1 MKKIAST
8 LGKCFLFCSIFILF
22 ASCENFLKGAD
33 IRSQL
38 EESIEIANSEPI
50 SYYIIADAESGTAI
64 PTQVTKRKKESFDL
78 KFIPSEGWQFICWE
92 AINTDTQQ
100 VDPDA
105 ISFTDPQSLE
115 TSAKI
120 LKPGKNIQIHPKCI
134 LLPAIVSV
142 APEDAAKC
150 YANASIVITFNM
162 PMEDASVSS
171 SDSIFNFNN
180 IAITYVGQDLTDCF
194 EAPVFNSQ
202 KTILT
207 IDTKG
212 DALSEFIALQNR
224 TFIDLQITFGPNIVV
239 LNQGI
244 ESQLTQGSQSFTI
257 RRNADT
263 ETVKP
268 LKDIFFVR
276 TEPITF
282 ETAATLS
289 PENCYTQDDLSTFD
303 DAKIL
308 KNRTEQS
315 VYIYAVFHDDDSGIR
330 KITVTEQRTNNKSGS
345 IVFEQPVSIDYTS
358 KNTEFHN
365 EGDGSVTACIKY
377 DLKSD
382 DGAILL
388 SVAAVDVCNNVSIPQ
403 TVTAIKDSKIDLSG
417 VELYNLDYLPSN
429 ANYIGVTTIFYFT
442 SDGAADS
449 NKYNLNNFNRL
460 IRELKLNDLNRKVY
474 GSYVIP
480 ETSIHV
486 ELVYNNK
493 TVSMTNNPGKKRW
506 EYTLGDTEDV
516 SNLSITLKITDESDR
531 TVSKQFCIPGVP
543 DITNIF
549 KEKYSGSEYQY
560 IAQAVQ
566 SSSATNLVSVPIPTS
581 DKVAYMSHEKYY
593 NVAFVKSNDYVL
605 NNKYFFVNERLAGP
619 TTRTFTT
626 SDINQTASDLPPVK
640 ISDAT
645 MEPGVDGETL
655 DFEVK
660 IDTAAGN
667 PWDTYDSIIVQYMR
681 GDSILYSFSVPDN
694 SLVAK
699 FGIPFTVKAYA
710 NTSFLR
716 LIGIIDGQLSK
727 DYIYG
732 DYNDPHRL
740 WYVMDSPATNPSK
753 YDARKPIIQ
762 SWPGYDSVVPI
773 SYMVMSFS
781 KEIPERYDYILPV
794 SVRDAETSYNT
805 DGSGISKLNVTVNNC
820 EWNYINENDYL
831 KTSLSYS
838 QNSGL
843 SGDCPV
849 IPIWDFDNELNS
861 VNIKFYDA
869 VGNCLDWTKTV
880 VSLDIPAFSITPVN
894 SSSYTSVNV
903 TSEQYSGEYCKWI
916 LGITKFSDNKWVKHA
931 EHRWDSQTPSVPDVT
946 QTQGKKTYK
955 YSNISLP
962 TDSFVKMVVSAEK
975 GDGSAE
981 FSEQYGNSAPQYFY
995 TGTQRNSGNYDYI
1008 SPYVND
1014 DPYVFVISDAP
1025 TFVHTLVT
1033 KHSFEECSKWK
1044 SVNKW
1049 EHNHRHIGDKY
1060 LVFSTDPERQRYR
1073 IPVEEMDSGDCY
1085 VVIAHFADGTSAISE
1100 VMQKD

>member
-8 LGKCFLFCSIFILF
+8 LGKCFLICSIFILF
-22 ASCENFLKGAD
+22 ASCENFLKGAN
-33 IRSQL
+33 IHSQL

-105 ISFTDPQSLE
+105 IYFTDPQSLE

-194 EAPVFNSQ
+194 EAPVFNPQ

-244 ESQLTQGSQSFTI
+244 ESQLTQSSQSFTI

-303 DAKIL
+303 NAKIL
-308 KNRTEQS
+308 KNRTEHS

-330 KITVTEQRTNNKSGS
+330 KITVTEQRTNKKSGT

-417 VELYNLDYLPSN
+417 VELYNLDYIYQEYSED
-429 ANYIGVTTIFYFT
+429 AT
-442 SDGAADS
+442 SYYCTDNHKKEGQ
-449 NKYNLNNFNRL
+449 KYTLDEYNQM
-460 IRELKLNDLNRKVY
+460 IKELK
-474 GSYVIP
+474 I
-480 ETSIHV
+480 
-486 ELVYNNK
+486 
-493 TVSMTNNPGKKRW
+493 
-506 EYTLGDTEDV
+506 
-516 SNLSITLKITDESDR
+516 
-531 TVSKQFCIPGVP
+531 
-543 DITNIF
+543 
-549 KEKYSGSEYQY
+549 
-560 IAQAVQ
+560 
-566 SSSATNLVSVPIPTS
+566 
-581 DKVAYMSHEKYY
+581 
-593 NVAFVKSNDYVL
+593 
-605 NNKYFFVNERLAGP
+605 
-619 TTRTFTT
+619 
-626 SDINQTASDLPPVK
+626 
-640 ISDAT
+640 
-645 MEPGVDGETL
+645 
-655 DFEVK
+655 
-660 IDTAAGN
+660 
-667 PWDTYDSIIVQYMR
+667 
-681 GDSILYSFSVPDN
+681 N
-694 SLVAK
+694 SLK
-699 FGIPFTVKAYA
+699 
-710 NTSFLR
+710 R
-716 LIGIIDGQLSK
+716 R
-727 DYIYG
+727 IYG
-732 DYNDPHRL
+732 DYLIPEMSLRVKLIYQNDAGMVPPGDMSYDDAEKRWKYTISDVENISNLRIKLSVTDELYRTVEKDFGFPDIPSPIHVHS
-740 WYVMDSPATNPSK
+740 YSISDTAHGNNIAFSDSPNSTK
-753 YDARKPIIQ
+753 
-762 SWPGYDSVVPI
+762 VC
-773 SYMVMSFS
+773 YMGLSSEDKAVYVSTRYSFS
-781 KEIPERYDYILPV
+781 ISVPKEEFNCKFFSLNDFLAGSLTENSYTQNDFTVSSTLSPVIVKSASMSKSDRDGYYKINYEIDTTNGNPWLNYQTIYAEFSASHISCEVCQIPKDTIKGSFYVLDLPKRYVGLCGLRFFGINSEGISKDYETYGDPLTNKYFMGCPYNDIMDTSKPFVVDYSLWEYYQEPFPNNYETICSTLGTTMDRPDYIIPVGVRDNNSGIDKVVLTVNGYTWNYNANDLVFKTLGFFNYSAYGDVAIPKVWDVDKEYNNLNIRFIDKAGNFIDWSGSYIYRKLPSFTISNNGNNYTTVNLVSQKDLRDVYQWRLQISQFSTSNNKWVNYMSKTLTPEKVQQDDGKYIYSFSNISDLTSEYFYKIIPMGTLEDTLRTSDYGSSTPCYFYTGSQRNTHNYDYILQNGKDKE
-794 SVRDAETSYNT
+794 SVLVY
-805 DGSGISKLNVTVNNC
+805 
-820 EWNYINENDYL
+820 
-831 KTSLSYS
+831 
-838 QNSGL
+838 
-843 SGDCPV
+843 
-849 IPIWDFDNELNS
+849 
-861 VNIKFYDA
+861 
-869 VGNCLDWTKTV
+869 
-880 VSLDIPAFSITPVN
+880 
-894 SSSYTSVNV
+894 
-903 TSEQYSGEYCKWI
+903 
-916 LGITKFSDNKWVKHA
+916 
-931 EHRWDSQTPSVPDVT
+931 
-946 QTQGKKTYK
+946 
-955 YSNISLP
+955 
-962 TDSFVKMVVSAEK
+962 
-975 GDGSAE
+975 
-981 FSEQYGNSAPQYFY
+981 
-995 TGTQRNSGNYDYI
+995 
-1008 SPYVND
+1008 
-1014 DPYVFVISDAP
+1014 SDAP
-1025 TFVHTLVT
+1025 TFIHTLVT
-1033 KHSFEECSKWK
+1033 KQPLSVCEEWDIDF
-1044 SVNKW
+1044 W
-1049 EHNHRHIGDKY
+1049 EHNHKHCGDKQWSFTNPNALKY
-1060 LVFSTDPERQRYR
+1060 E
-1073 IPVEEMDSGDCY
+1073 IPVDKMDSGDCY